1 MPIRSLQGVTR
12 RSVLLGALLPVAGVL
27 PDLRPADIGSKDIAG
42 WLREWI
48 PDAGAAAIGVRYLL
62 ATPSERSPDR
72 LARELFGR
80 SLSDEADWP
89 GFKRLMRRVQASRAR
104 DFLNDDLVLLEG
116 WAVARTEA
124 RLLALVA
131 LCARR

>member
-1 MPIRSLQGVTR
+1 MPIRSLRGVTR

-27 PDLRPADIGSKDIAG
+27 PDLRPGDADPKDIAA

-48 PDAGAAAIGVRYLL
+48 PDAGAAAIGERYLR
-62 ATPSERSPDR
+62 AMPAERSAGQ
-72 LARELFGR
+72 LAQQLFGR
-80 SLSDEADWP
+80 SLSDEADLP